1 MKASR
6 LQSAAFLLPCVLLLL
21 FSVTGDSIWM
31 DEGQTFTSVRHTFG
45 GFARSLVSRGDA
57 VSGMP
62 LYFLAEFGWCRLFG
76 LGEFALRS
84 MNYVFAALALWGALR
99 LISAAKL
106 PKWSLLLFVANP
118 MFLYYMNEARPYA
131 AMYACGLWALLFLVQ
146 YADAPGKRPL
156 IGFFACLL
164 LGCTLHMMFV
174 FAGFAYLAFLG
185 CLLLRGKWAAKD
197 HLPVWLAFG
206 PVFALLG
213 LYWMRFAFGAPE
225 LGFPTRP
232 LSGIVQIA
240 YSFAGLGGLGWP
252 RNAFRD
258 LGLAL
263 TPRIALELSAAA
275 LAYLAFLV
283 VCVKAKVYRNSRLLT
298 VLSCLALALL
308 AFLAANIV
316 LKTRFWERHV
326 IYLVPAVLFAIAL
339 AGKDILQTLPGW
351 PAKCAVGAVVAVNA
365 LSGFNIVAL
374 DEFNK
379 EDYRAA
385 LETAQ
390 SMAPD
395 HIFFQGSRIT
405 FRYYGLRGTWS
416 FDIDP
421 DGQEPIEG
429 NVNIS
434 TATREELQKLLARVP
449 GRTVLLLFSRPEY
462 DEGRI
467 YRVLADK
474 GKTVGGFAVV
484 DAADIPDDPFS
495 TQAARDALSA
505 PTSW

>member
-6 LQSAAFLLPCVLLLL
+6 LRDAALLLPCVLLLL

-31 DEGQTFTSVRHTFG
+31 DEAQTFSSVHQSFG
-45 GFARSLVSRGDA
+45 DFARSLVARGDA

-62 LYFLAEFGWCRLFG
+62 LYFFLEFGWCRLFG

-84 MNYVFAALALWGALR
+84 MNYVFAALALWGACR
-99 LISAAKL
+99 LVSVAKL
-106 PKWSLLLFVANP
+106 PRWSLLLFAANP

-146 YADAPGKRPL
+146 YADSPGKRPL
-156 IGFFACLL
+156 VGFFACLL
-164 LGCTLHMMFV
+164 LGCALHMMFV

-185 CLLLRGKWAAKD
+185 FLLLRKKWAARD
-197 HLPVWLAFG
+197 HLAVWLAFA
-206 PVFALLG
+206 PFFALLG

-232 LSGIVQIA
+232 LSGIIQIV
-240 YSFAGLGGLGWP
+240 YSFAGLGGLGWS
-252 RNAFRD
+252 RTAFRD
-258 LGLAL
+258 LGLSL
-263 TPRIALELSAAA
+263 SPRIAIELSAAA

-283 VCVKAKVYRNSRLLT
+283 ACVKAKVLRNPRLLA
-298 VLSCLALALL
+298 VLSCLAMALL

-326 IYLVPAVLFAIAL
+326 IYLVPAVLFAVAL
-339 AGKDILQTLPGW
+339 AGKDILRALPGW
-351 PAKCAVGAVVAVNA
+351 PAKCAVAAVVAVNF

-374 DEFNK
+374 DEFKK
-379 EDYRAA
+379 EDYHAAVRAA
-385 LETAQ
+385 QAL
-390 SMAPD
+390 SPD
-395 HIFFQGSRIT
+395 HVFFQGSRIT

-416 FDIDP
+416 FDTDW
-421 DGQEPIEG
+421 DSQAPIEG

-434 TATREELQKLLARVP
+434 TATREELLKLLARTR
-449 GRTVLLLFSRPEY
+449 GRTVLLLFGRPEY

-474 GKTVGGFAVV
+474 GKLVGGFAVV

-495 TQAARDALSA
+495 TPEAQQALTA

>member
-6 LQSAAFLLPCVLLLL
+6 LRGAALLLPCVLLLL

-31 DEGQTFTSVRHTFG
+31 DETQTFSAVSQSFG
-45 GFARSLVSRGDA
+45 DFARTLVSRGDA

-76 LGEFALRS
+76 FGEFALRS
-84 MNYVFAALALWGALR
+84 MNYVFAGLVLLGALR
-99 LISAAKL
+99 LVSAAKL
-106 PKWSLLLFVANP
+106 PRWFLPLFVANP

-131 AMYACGLWALLFLVQ
+131 AMYACGLWALLFLVR

-156 IGFFACLL
+156 AGFFACLL
-164 LGCTLHMMFV
+164 LGCALHMMFV

-185 CLLLRGKWAAKD
+185 FLLLRRKWVAKD
-197 HLPVWLAFG
+197 HLPLWLAFA
-206 PVFALLG
+206 PFFALLG

-240 YSFAGLGGLGWP
+240 YSFAGLGGLGWS
-252 RNAFRD
+252 RSAFRD
-258 LGLAL
+258 LGLSL
-263 TPRIALELSAAA
+263 SPRIALELSAAA

-283 VCVKAKVYRNSRLLT
+283 ACVKAKVLRNPRLLA

-308 AFLAANIV
+308 AFLVANIV

-326 IYLVPAVLFAIAL
+326 IYLVPAVLFAVVL
-339 AGKDILQTLPGW
+339 AGKDILRALPGW
-351 PAKCAVGAVVAVNA
+351 PAKCAVGAVVAVNL

-374 DEFNK
+374 DEFKK
-379 EDYRAA
+379 EDYHAA
-385 LETAQ
+385 VQAAQ
-390 SMAPD
+390 AFSPD

-416 FDIDP
+416 FDTDWESE
-421 DGQEPIEG
+421 DPIEG
-429 NVNIS
+429 NLNIS
-434 TATREELQKLLARVP
+434 TATREELQKLLARTH
-449 GRTVLLLFSRPEY
+449 GRTVLLLFSRIEY
-462 DEGRI
+462 DEGRL
-467 YRVLADK
+467 YRPLARY
-474 GKTVGGFAVV
+474 GQYVGGFAVV
-484 DAADIPDDPFS
+484 DAADILPDAFS
-495 TQAARDALSA
+495 TPEALTPSSHPEA
-505 PTSW
+505 W